1 MVSQVDQVV
10 MRLREMI
17 VEGKLSPGERLA
29 EIPLSQELG
38 VSRQPVRFAF
48 KVLEGEGLLQQNE
61 TRGYRVRSFHQKEIG
76 DALEV
81 RGALEGLAAR
91 LVAEAG
97 MSPGLGAELKE
108 CLDQGDAIFKKG
120 YMTEEDAQI
129 YAEMNLRFH
138 NAIIEACDNQAVVRA
153 LSLNDHLPFSSAS
166 AIAFND
172 IHKEQE
178 YRRFFL
184 AHSQHHVIFA
194 ALENRQSARAEAAM
208 QEHANSG
215 QHYAELFRNVDPQN
229 DQFEV
234 VHATKLTL

>member
-10 MRLREMI
+10 MRIREMI
-17 VEGKLSPGERLA
+17 VEGRLSPGERLA

-48 KVLEGEGLLQQNE
+48 KILEGEGLVQQNE
-61 TRGYRVRSFHQKEIG
+61 TRGYRVRPFRQKEIT

-97 MSPGLGAELKE
+97 MSRALRAELQE
-108 CLDQGDAIFKKG
+108 CLDQGDAIFQKG
-120 YMTEEDAQI
+120 SMSESDAPD
-129 YAEMNLRFH
+129 YSEMNRRFH
-138 NAIIEACDNQAVVRA
+138 SAIIEGCDNAAIARA
-153 LSLNDHLPFSSAS
+153 LSLNDHLPFSSAG
-166 AIAFND
+166 AIAFNEE
-172 IHKEQE
+172 HKERE
-178 YRRFFL
+178 YRRFLF
-184 AHSQHHVIFA
+184 AHSQHHVIFSA
-194 ALENRQSARAEAAM
+194 IDNRQGARAAAAM

-215 QHYAELFRNVDPQN
+215 QHYTELFRNVDPQN

>member
-17 VEGKLSPGERLA
+17 VEGKLNPGERIA

-61 TRGYRVRSFHQKEIG
+61 TRGYRVRPFQPKEIT

-91 LVAEAG
+91 LVAETG
-97 MSPGLGAELKE
+97 MTPSLRAELKE
-108 CLDQGDAIFKKG
+108 CLDRGDSIFKKG
-120 YMTEEDAQI
+120 SMTEDDAQL
-129 YAEMNLRFH
+129 YAEINLRFH
-138 NAIIEACDNQAVVRA
+138 NAIIEACDNHAVIRA

-166 AIAFND
+166 AIAFD
-172 IHKEQE
+172 EVHKEQE

-215 QHYAELFRNVDPQN
+215 MHYAELFRNVDPKN
-229 DQFEV
+229 DHFEV